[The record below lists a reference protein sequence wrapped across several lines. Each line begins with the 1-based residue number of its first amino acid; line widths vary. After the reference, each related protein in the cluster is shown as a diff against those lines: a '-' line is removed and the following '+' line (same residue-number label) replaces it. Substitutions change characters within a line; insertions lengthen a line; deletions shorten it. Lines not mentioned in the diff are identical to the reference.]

1 MPSIVSV
8 NALTAWLRRANDEL
22 KREHI
27 HLEIGG
33 DYFLDDMRLVC
44 RSQGLATPVN
54 SMQNQ
59 SPSLPDML
67 SQNNT
72 GFLPAVDYSPG
83 IHDINS
89 HADIVTAGI
98 ALVDNALNDPRRVR
112 MQQLRTDIPLETA
125 LSGVRTI
132 DYSEGD
138 LGKFF
143 DELQSAGP
151 GAIFL
156 DLEGSKG
163 SAIGISF
170 LRSVADATN
179 SGYNPPELD
188 ALRNMLDENLG
199 NPLFKVVVTWVGA
212 TGHGSVWNN
221 HTGTF
226 KSILEDKDIHIYYM
240 DDGPNSDFDRLAS
253 VMGSTREDIIDN
265 LEVWNLRDITGFYD
279 GTYTARP
286 GYHPGLTALL
296 GWHGLLCHKPK
307 EKDYSQWE
315 EDFDCIKKF
324 GEWIVESKIAT
335 KEELDSICSE
345 VKGFVKTEKK
355 EAWKAYQKPL
365 KAELNELLALLDS
378 IKEKANIPELDD
390 WIADLKQSEMFG
402 IFGNFRN
409 CGGKCWEFWKVF
421 ASPPFILAQIW
432 GVRVRGPR

>member
-22 KREHI
+22 KREHV

-33 DYFLDDMRLVC
+33 DYILDDMRIVIL
-44 RSQGLATPVN
+44 SQGLATPLN

-59 SPSLPDML
+59 NPSLPDML

-83 IHDINS
+83 IQDINS

-170 LRSVADATN
+170 LRSVADAAN
-179 SGYNPPELD
+179 SGYNLPGIE
-188 ALRNMLDENLG
+188 ALRIMLSANLG
-199 NPLFKVVVTWVGA
+199 NPLFNVIVTWVGA
-212 TGHGSVWNN
+212 TGPRSAWHQ
-221 HTGTF
+221 
-226 KSILEDKDIHIYYM
+226 HIQRT
-240 DDGPNSDFDRLAS
+240 PRLCS
-253 VMGSTREDIIDN
+253 SGVPPRWWQ
-265 LEVWNLRDITGFYD
+265 L
-279 GTYTARP
+279 TARP
-286 GYHPGLTALL
+286 LLVSRVGGHVYNTNFTAL
-296 GWHGLLCHKPK
+296 
-307 EKDYSQWE
+307 
-315 EDFDCIKKF
+315 
-324 GEWIVESKIAT
+324 
-335 KEELDSICSE
+335 
-345 VKGFVKTEKK
+345 
-355 EAWKAYQKPL
+355 
-365 KAELNELLALLDS
+365 
-378 IKEKANIPELDD
+378 
-390 WIADLKQSEMFG
+390 
-402 IFGNFRN
+402 
-409 CGGKCWEFWKVF
+409 
-421 ASPPFILAQIW
+421 
-432 GVRVRGPR
+432 